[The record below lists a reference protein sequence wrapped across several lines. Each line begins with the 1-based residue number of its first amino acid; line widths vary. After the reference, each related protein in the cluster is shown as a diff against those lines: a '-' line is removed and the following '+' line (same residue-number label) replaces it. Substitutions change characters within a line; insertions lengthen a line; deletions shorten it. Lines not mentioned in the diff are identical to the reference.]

1 MKDFTKRI
9 PEFQGLNYWQRLE
22 KIQLSSEQRR
32 MERYKIIYIWKI
44 MNDLVPNCGI
54 EWSEAGERRGRL
66 CQIPKLMGS
75 SKVQKLRL
83 QSFQM
88 SGPRLWNALP
98 KSVRNLKT
106 NNLDEFK
113 EVLDQFLCK
122 VPDEP
127 KCDGLNPGATNTIT
141 GRQSNSIIHQVA
153 RRTEV
158 WMESNQEQDPI
169 TGLFSNLL

>member
-1 MKDFTKRI
+1 MEKVEKVLKDFTKRI

-83 QSFQM
+83 
-88 SGPRLWNALP
+88 
-98 KSVRNLKT
+98 
-106 NNLDEFK
+106 
-113 EVLDQFLCK
+113 
-122 VPDEP
+122 
-127 KCDGLNPGATNTIT
+127 
-141 GRQSNSIIHQVA
+141 
-153 RRTEV
+153 
-158 WMESNQEQDPI
+158 
-169 TGLFSNLL
+169 